1 PCCNAAGGLLLWRDA
16 VTRQPRFPR
25 SMSGVAGPAMLSRRC
40 NPHRS
45 SFMRTLFALL
55 LAHVISS
62 AGTVA
67 ATAQE
72 RPATPP
78 AGAPG
83 VVTEGSGNVSIGGLP
98 AARKG
103 DRTGCGGVTVGGGGG
118 VFINGKPAAR
128 AGDLTTGCPGK

>member
-1 PCCNAAGGLLLWRDA
+1 
-16 VTRQPRFPR
+16 
-25 SMSGVAGPAMLSRRC
+25 
-40 NPHRS
+40 
-45 SFMRTLFALL
+45 MRTLLALL
-55 LAHVISS
+55 LAQVILS

-67 ATAQE
+67 VTAQE

-83 VVTEGSGNVSIGGLP
+83 VVTEGSGNTSIGGLP
-98 AARKG
+98 AARKGDRTDGDGAIVEGSSNVFINGKPAATMG

-128 AGDLTTGCPGK
+128 AGDMTTGCPGK

>member
-1 PCCNAAGGLLLWRDA
+1 
-16 VTRQPRFPR
+16 
-25 SMSGVAGPAMLSRRC
+25 
-40 NPHRS
+40 
-45 SFMRTLFALL
+45 MRTMLALL
-55 LAHVISS
+55 LAQVIST
-62 AGTVA
+62 AGTVVVI
-67 ATAQE
+67 AQE

-98 AARKG
+98 AARKADRTDADGAIVEGSSNVFINGKPAATMG

>member
-1 PCCNAAGGLLLWRDA
+1 
-16 VTRQPRFPR
+16 
-25 SMSGVAGPAMLSRRC
+25 
-40 NPHRS
+40 
-45 SFMRTLFALL
+45 MRTMLALL
-55 LAHVISS
+55 LAQVIST
-62 AGTVA
+62 AGAVA
-67 ATAQE
+67 VAQE
-72 RPATPP
+72 RPAAPP

-98 AARKG
+98 AARKGDRTDGDGSIVEGSSNVFINGKPAATMG

>member
-1 PCCNAAGGLLLWRDA
+1 
-16 VTRQPRFPR
+16 
-25 SMSGVAGPAMLSRRC
+25 
-40 NPHRS
+40 
-45 SFMRTLFALL
+45 MRTLFALL

-83 VVTEGSGNVSIGGLP
+83 VVTEGSGNVSVGGLP
-98 AARKG
+98 AARKGDRTDGDGAIVEGSSNVFINGKPAATMG

-128 AGDLTTGCPGK
+128 AGDMTTGCPGK